1 MHYRRLSTALFLVV
15 FVLLTGLLTGCGGGD
30 QSGNGSQEG
39 GPGGTKEQ
47 GDGGSKIKVSQT
59 KTALGTITRVKSD
72 KKLIVLRPSTEEQGE
87 KPMRF
92 RVNPEKAEIMLD
104 DKEAEL
110 ADIKKGQ
117 QAQVSYVV
125 RNEKRNIAR
134 EVQVFG
140 GGGATPAGGEKTG

>member
-1 MHYRRLSTALFLVV
+1 
-15 FVLLTGLLTGCGGGD
+15 
-30 QSGNGSQEG
+30 
-39 GPGGTKEQ
+39 
-47 GDGGSKIKVSQT
+47 
-59 KTALGTITRVKSD
+59 
-72 KKLIVLRPSTEEQGE
+72 
-87 KPMRF
+87 MRF

-125 RNEKRNIAR
+125 RNEKRNMAR

-140 GGGATPAGGEKTG
+140 DGGATPAGGEKTG

>member
-1 MHYRRLSTALFLVV
+1 MRSKRSSTALLLVV
-15 FVLLTGLLTGCGGGD
+15 FVLLTGLLAGCGGD
-30 QSGNGSQEG
+30 NQTGNGARDD
-39 GPGGTKEQ
+39 GPGGTKQQ
-47 GDGGSKIKVSQT
+47 GDRGSKKKVSRP
-59 KTALGTITRVKSD
+59 KIALGTITRVKSD

-87 KPMRF
+87 KSMRF

-117 QAQVSYVV
+117 QAQVNYIV
-125 RNEKRNIAR
+125 RNEQRNIAC

-140 GGGATPAGGEKTG
+140 GGGATPAGGEKAG

>member
-1 MHYRRLSTALFLVV
+1 
-15 FVLLTGLLTGCGGGD
+15 
-30 QSGNGSQEG
+30 
-39 GPGGTKEQ
+39 
-47 GDGGSKIKVSQT
+47 
-59 KTALGTITRVKSD
+59 
-72 KKLIVLRPSTEEQGE
+72 
-87 KPMRF
+87 
-92 RVNPEKAEIMLD
+92 MLD

-117 QAQVSYVV
+117 HAQVSYVV